1 MKDKIINLVNS
12 LKKYS
17 DFNECI
23 FTLTIN
29 LDNKIN
35 EWSKV
40 KFDIDKIIEEINKVD
55 SIKSFNLTLRTEH
68 KLDKLLSEMDWKG
81 YWFSQSIIFHGD
93 SDIEIQFRFLSNK
106 LSCQQLDN
114 SVIYDGDNSI
124 EKILNLSKVWRDSS
138 KLIYK
143 THKNLND

>member
-1 MKDKIINLVNS
+1 MKDKIINLVNN

-17 DFNECI
+17 DFKDYI

-29 LDNKIN
+29 FDNKIN
-35 EWSKV
+35 EWDKV

-68 KLDKLLSEMDWKG
+68 KLNKLLKEVVWKG

-93 SDIEIQFRFLSNK
+93 SDIEVQFSFLSNK
-106 LSCQQLDN
+106 LSCQQLDD
-114 SVIYDGDNSI
+114 SVTYGGDKSI